1 MEMTEGMTPMKH
13 YNKAVRD
20 RIPGIIRA
28 QGKACQAEQV
38 SDTVFLTYMEEK
50 LSEELAEYQESPCIE
65 ELADLLE
72 VICRVAELRGYS
84 REELD
89 EARRKK
95 RDERGGFAENRV
107 LVAADEE

>member
-1 MEMTEGMTPMKH
+1 MKH

-20 RIPGIIRA
+20 HIPAIIQA
-28 QGKACQAEQV
+28 QGKAYRIEQV
-38 SDTVFLTYMEEK
+38 PDAIFLTYMEEK

-65 ELADLLE
+65 ELADVLE

-84 REELD
+84 CEEL
-89 EARRKK
+89 EEVRRKK
-95 RDERGGFAENRV
+95 REERGGFAENLV